1 MLTFRKSVTIN
12 VNKEKIFNFHLD
24 TTNISVISPPFP
36 KVLKVEMSEKPLK
49 KGSKVSLEIDFLL
62 FRQNWLIK
70 ISEVI
75 SGSLITDL
83 QETGPFK
90 FWEHNHR
97 FSGEDG
103 AVVMMDE
110 IRFLPP
116 FGIFGWLALPFVYLQ
131 LYLMFSDRHRRTKK
145 YLER

>member
-12 VNKEKIFNFHLD
+12 VNKDKIFSFHLD

-70 ISEVI
+70 ISELVP
-75 SGSLITDL
+75 GSLITDL

-97 FSGEDG
+97 FTGEDG

-145 YLER
+145 YFER

>member
-75 SGSLITDL
+75 SSSLITDL

-97 FSGEDG
+97 FTGEDG

-145 YLER
+145 YFER

>member
-1 MLTFRKSVTIN
+1 LLTFRKSVTIN

-75 SGSLITDL
+75 SSSLITDL

-97 FSGEDG
+97 FTGEDG

-145 YLER
+145 YFER

>member
-70 ISEVI
+70 ISELVP
-75 SGSLITDL
+75 GTLITDL

-97 FSGEDG
+97 FTSEDG

-145 YLER
+145 YFER

>member
-1 MLTFRKSVTIN
+1 
-12 VNKEKIFNFHLD
+12 
-24 TTNISVISPPFP
+24 
-36 KVLKVEMSEKPLK
+36 MSEKPLK

>member
-1 MLTFRKSVTIN
+1 MSVLIN
-12 VNKEKIFNFHLD
+12 VELEKIFNFHLD

-49 KGSKVSLEIDFLL
+49 KGSKVKLVIDFLL
-62 FRQNWLIK
+62 FKQIWLID
-70 ISEVI
+70 IAEVI
-75 SGSLITDL
+75 PGSLITDL
-83 QETGPFK
+83 QEEGPFK
-90 FWEHNHR
+90 FWEHNHQ
-97 FSGEDG
+97 FTKKNG
-103 AVVMMDE
+103 AVLMTDE

-145 YLER
+145 YFER

>member
-97 FSGEDG
+97 FTGEDG

-145 YLER
+145 YFER

>member
-12 VNKEKIFNFHLD
+12 SDKEKIFNFHLD

-36 KVLKVEMSEKPLK
+36 KVIKVEMSEKPLI
-49 KGSKVSLEIDFLL
+49 KGSSVSLEIDFLFL
-62 FRQNWLIK
+62 RQEWLIK
-70 ISEVI
+70 ITEVI
-75 SGSLITDL
+75 PGRLITDL
-83 QETGPFK
+83 QEKGPFK
-90 FWEHNHR
+90 FWEHNHK
-97 FSGEDG
+97 FSGDNG
-103 AVVMMDE
+103 AVVMSDE

-145 YLER
+145 YFER

>member
-1 MLTFRKSVTIN
+1 LLTFRKSVTIN